1 MKLIVS
7 LKNGKSYQ
15 KEFETHGKL
24 LNKKIGEKFSG
35 EDFGLKGYELLITGG
50 SDKSGFPLRKDVQG
64 SKRQRVLL
72 SGGVGFKPKR
82 KGERRKKTVRGNT
95 ISEEVIQ
102 VNTKIV
108 KEGKEK
114 VPKLWGVESKPEKET
129 KSEEIKKEEPQKE
142 KTVKKEEVKP
152 KKEEPEKET
161 KSKEVKKEKVKE
173 EPKPKKESEKTG
185 ENKK

>member
-50 SDKSGFPLRKDVQG
+50 SDKSGFPLRKDVRG
-64 SKRQRVLL
+64 TRRQRVLL

-102 VNTKIV
+102 VNTKSV

-129 KSEEIKKEEPQKE
+129 KSEEVKKEEPQKE
-142 KTVKKEEVKP
+142 KTVKKEEAKP
-152 KKEEPEKET
+152 KED
-161 KSKEVKKEKVKE
+161 EVKKEKVKE
-173 EPKPKKESEKTG
+173 KSKPKEEPKKTW
-185 ENKK
+185 ENKE